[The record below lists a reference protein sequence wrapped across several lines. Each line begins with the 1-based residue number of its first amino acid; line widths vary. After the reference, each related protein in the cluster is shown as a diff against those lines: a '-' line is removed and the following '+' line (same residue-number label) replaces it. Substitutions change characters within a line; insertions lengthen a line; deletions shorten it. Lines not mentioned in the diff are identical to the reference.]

1 MKVLAALILS
11 LSFPALQVAPKPPA
25 APVERHVA
33 KQVRHHGSWYFAD
46 NGHAV
51 FCYGPVLLVPVN
63 ERGVQ
68 RVATFCRDGQ
78 TMVPLKD

>member
-1 MKVLAALILS
+1 MKVLAALLFS
-11 LSFPALQVAPKPPA
+11 LSFPAVQVAP
-25 APVERHVA
+25 APRTPVDHKLTQRAPH
-33 KQVRHHGSWYFAD
+33 QGSWYFAE

-51 FCYGPVLLVPVN
+51 YCYGPVVVIPSDDGGL
-63 ERGVQ
+63 Q